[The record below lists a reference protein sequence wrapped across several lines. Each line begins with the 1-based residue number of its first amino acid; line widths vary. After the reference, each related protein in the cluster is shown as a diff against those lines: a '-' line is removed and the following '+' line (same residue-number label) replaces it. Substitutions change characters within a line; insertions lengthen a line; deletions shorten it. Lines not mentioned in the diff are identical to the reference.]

1 MAVKK
6 KISQARL
13 IDLYMEAVAKEERK
27 PYDVESFA
35 LEYDFEEARFFR
47 YFEDFESLD
56 KRIFKILFDTSVDT
70 LTESADFM
78 TFSKKDKLL
87 SIYYTFFENLLLN
100 RKFCTVI
107 IKSYGLSWGVI
118 TLFSELKE
126 SFGDFID
133 FLELE
138 TLSLNI
144 DQLETI
150 QKKSIK
156 EAAWVQFLLVLK
168 FWMADESINKEKTD
182 IFIEKSI
189 NTSVDLLN
197 TQSLFNIIDL
207 GKFLYAEKFKS

>member
-27 PYDVESFA
+27 PFNIESFA
-35 LEYDFEEARFFR
+35 QEYEFEEARFFR

-56 KRIFKILFDTSVDT
+56 RRIFKILFDTSVDT

-78 TFSKKDKLL
+78 TFNKKDKLL
-87 SIYYTFFENLLLN
+87 SLYYTFFENLLLN

-107 IKSYGLSWGVI
+107 IKSYGVSWGVI
-118 TLFSELKE
+118 TLFCELKE

-133 FLELE
+133 LLALE

-156 EAAWVQFLLVLK
+156 EAAWVQFLLVVK

-207 GKFLYAEKFKS
+207 GKFLYTEKFKS

>member
-27 PYDVESFA
+27 PYDVERFA
-35 LEYDFEEARFFR
+35 LEHDFEEARFFR

-87 SIYYTFFENLLLN
+87 SLYYTFFENLLLN
-100 RKFCTVI
+100 RKFCTVV

-144 DQLETI
+144 NQLETI

>member
-35 LEYDFEEARFFR
+35 LEHDFEEARFFR

-87 SIYYTFFENLLLN
+87 SLYYTFFENLLLN
-100 RKFCTVI
+100 RKFCTVV

>member
-1 MAVKK
+1 
-6 KISQARL
+6 
-13 IDLYMEAVAKEERK
+13 MEAVAKEESK
-27 PYDVESFA
+27 PHDVASFA
-35 LEYDFEEARFFR
+35 LAYNFEEARFFR

-87 SIYYTFFENLLLN
+87 SLYYTFFENVLLN
-100 RKFCTVI
+100 RKFCTLI
-107 IKSYGLSWGVI
+107 IKSYGLSWGAI
-118 TLFSELKE
+118 SLFSELKE

-133 FLELE
+133 FLALE

-156 EAAWVQFLLVLK
+156 EAAWVQFLLIVK

-182 IFIEKSI
+182 IFIEKSVT
-189 NTSVDLLN
+189 TSVGLLN
-197 TQSLFNIIDL
+197 TQSLFNLIDL
-207 GKFLYAEKFKS
+207 GKFLYTEKFKS

>member
-35 LEYDFEEARFFR
+35 LEYDIEEARFFR

-78 TFSKKDKLL
+78 AFSKKDKLL

-107 IKSYGLSWGVI
+107 IKSYGVSWGVI

-133 FLELE
+133 LLALE

-156 EAAWVQFLLVLK
+156 EAAWVQFLIIIK

-207 GKFLYAEKFKS
+207 GKFLYTEKFKS